1 MGSLRSLLLSFAI
14 WPVVAFS
21 QVASNVTSD
30 QVPRLKGEI
39 TVDGNLDEP
48 MWQRAKTLSLD
59 IVTRPFENTPSPV
72 QTDVYIFEDGE
83 TLYVGFIAQDP
94 DIDAISAFYRD
105 RDRVW
110 DDDLVGIKL
119 DPFYNQRLA
128 YQFFV
133 NPLGVQLDAIENEM
147 TGDESDSWNA
157 IWESAGKITDNGY
170 IVEMAIPLRTMNFL
184 ESDGKKT
191 WGAEFVRFYPR
202 KDRLRISNL
211 PWDRNNSCFLCQMGL
226 LEGFDE
232 ARQGNNIAWV
242 PTLVVGAGR
251 ERDPF
256 TTEDWTNFDNQEIG
270 LDVKWGITPE
280 VSLQAT
286 LNPDFSQVEADVA
299 QVSINNTFALFFPE
313 QRPFFVENAD
323 YFSTDQNLVYTRNIG
338 APDFGAKV
346 TGQIGK
352 HTFGVFAANDVSAQF
367 IVPGNIGSTIAQFD
381 EDTINSALR
390 YRYDVNPDLSLG
402 WISTL
407 RESDNYHNYVNGV
420 DVRYRVTQQDTV
432 EAQYVTSSTQYPETL
447 FRDFCS
453 DDCSQ
458 DDDQSE
464 ASLRTDEGEEFS
476 GQSWRVTY
484 RHDER
489 DWFARATHFVVDE
502 GFRADL
508 GFENRADFE
517 KSVLGGGYSWW
528 NEGSWWNRVRVRGD
542 WDITHNDNGELLEE
556 ELEGYVSVRG
566 IMQSFVEIGFRER
579 DRVGQRFNPG
589 SLAIDGNTDLFNE
602 TSYSLFMETRPN
614 PYIYLRNFVRKGD
627 EIDFANNRLGDQLF
641 VESLVDLNIGR
652 HTQLRMRHTYS
663 NLDVN
668 DEVLFIAR
676 LSDVRLTYQF
686 DPRQFVRMILTYRN
700 VHRNQANFTFDVDEY
715 SRSFGLQL
723 LYSYKLN
730 PETRFFVGVSSAG
743 VETPELTSLEETQQ
757 SVFMKFSYAWLQ

>member
-1 MGSLRSLLLSFAI
+1 MGSLRFLLLALIALPAFAYGQ
-14 WPVVAFS
+14 AAT
-21 QVASNVTSD
+21 QVTSD
-30 QVPRLKGEI
+30 QVPMLTGEI
-39 TVDGNLDEP
+39 AVDGKLDEP
-48 MWQRAKTLSLD
+48 LWQQAKSLTLD
-59 IVTRPFENTPSPV
+59 IVTRPFENTKSPV
-72 QTDVYIFEDGE
+72 NTTVYIFEDGQ

-147 TGDESDSWNA
+147 TGSESDSWNA
-157 IWESAGKITDNGY
+157 IWESAGQITDDGY
-170 IVEMAIPLRTMNFL
+170 VVEMAIPLRTMNFL
-184 ESDGKKT
+184 ENDGPKK

-211 PWDRNNSCFLCQMGL
+211 PWDRNNSCFLCQMGI
-226 LEGFDE
+226 LEGFDD
-232 ARQGNNIAWV
+232 ATQGQNIAWV

-256 TTEDWTNFDNQEIG
+256 STNDWTNFDNQEVG

-299 QVSINNTFALFFPE
+299 QVSINNTFALFFAE

-323 YFSTDQNLVYTRNIG
+323 YFSTDQNLVYTRNISS
-338 APDFGAKV
+338 PDFGAKI
-346 TGQIGK
+346 TGQVGQ

-367 IVPGNIGSTIAQFD
+367 IIPGNIGSSIAQFE

-407 RESDNYHNYVNGV
+407 RESDSYHNYVNGV
-420 DVRYRVTQQDTV
+420 DVRYRVTDQDTI
-432 EAQYVTSSTQYPETL
+432 EAQFVRSETQYPDDL
-447 FRDFCS
+447 FRDFC
-453 DDCSQ
+453 DADCNE
-458 DDDQSE
+458 DDDFNE
-464 ASLRTDEGEEFS
+464 ASLRTNQGEAFT
-476 GQSWRVTY
+476 GTSWRVDY
-484 RHDER
+484 RHEER
-489 DWFARATHFVVDE
+489 DWSTRFTHFAIDE

-508 GFENRADFE
+508 GFENSADLN
-517 KSVLGGGYSWW
+517 KSIVGGNYDWW
-528 NEGSWWNRVRVRGD
+528 NENSWWNRIRVRGD
-542 WDITHNDNGELLEE
+542 WDITHNDDGEILER
-556 ELEGYVSVRG
+556 ELEGYVSIRG

-579 DRVGQRFNPG
+579 DRVGQRLNSG
-589 SLAIDGNTDLFNE
+589 LLSVEGNTDLFFE
-602 TSYSLFMETRPN
+602 ESYSVFMETRPN

-627 EIDFANNRLGDQLF
+627 QVDFANNRLGDQLF
-641 VESLVDLNIGR
+641 VESVVDLNIGR

-668 DEVLFIAR
+668 DDILFIAR

-686 DPRQFVRMILTYRN
+686 DPRQFVRAIVTYRN
-700 VHRNQANFTFDVDEY
+700 VHRNQSNFTFDVDEY

-743 VETPELTSLEETQQ
+743 IDEPELGELEETQQ
-757 SVFMKFSYAWLQ
+757 SVFMKFSYAFLQ